1 MEKTAQGTAQC
12 FIVIDDLLVYGSV
25 ISRPTGIQRVSAG
38 IANALLASPHTFS
51 VHVGSG
57 EIRTAHL
64 PKEGSV
70 SWRSRPSEVLLRL
83 LSLAPRSLQE
93 SVRSL
98 ARTLLSRLASRRA
111 GATVQP
117 VAGDWLLVLGA
128 PWIAPGMASAVR
140 SLAARHNLR
149 VALLVHD
156 LLPATDPQWFGDAQ
170 GVAARRDM
178 EMLISSADLLF
189 AVSNEVA
196 HQVRRETARPVHSV
210 SPADPLFPR
219 TALRTAPRT
228 AAGSNEPIILTVG
241 TLHPRKNL
249 AALVRIWD
257 QWIESSEQDRSATD
271 GPPWLIIAGRRHPQ
285 DAALF
290 DALAA
295 HPRTKSRISMIHTAD
310 DAQLAELYATARF
323 LVMPSLAEGWGM
335 PVREALVAGIPSIVT
350 DAVPAAN
357 SSPYVKIVPAGDEV
371 ALGAAIHEWWD
382 GAEPER
388 LSAEIRQHFT
398 PRTWTDVGREI
409 EALLA
414 Q

>member
-1 MEKTAQGTAQC
+1 MESATQPASRC

-25 ISRPTGIQRVSAG
+25 ISRPTGIQRVAAG
-38 IANALLASPHTFS
+38 IANALLENPRMFS
-51 VHVGSG
+51 VHVASG
-57 EIRTAHL
+57 EMRTAQL
-64 PKEGSV
+64 PNGATA
-70 SWRSRPSEVLLRL
+70 SWRTRLSEALLRL

-93 SVRSL
+93 SIRSL

-111 GATVQP
+111 GVAVQP

-128 PWIAPGMASAVR
+128 PWIAPGMASAV
-140 SLAARHNLR
+140 SALAARYELR

-178 EMLISSADLLF
+178 ETLINTADLLF

-196 HQVRRETARPVHSV
+196 HQVRKQTARPVHSV

-219 TALRTAPRT
+219 TAPRT
-228 AAGSNEPIILTVG
+228 SAGPKEQMVLTVG

-249 AALVRIWD
+249 VTLVRIWD
-257 QWIESSEQDRSATD
+257 QWIQDSDRAPAVD
-271 GPPWLIIAGRRHPQ
+271 GQPPRLIIAGRRHPQ

-295 HPRTKSRISMIHTAD
+295 HPRARSRISLIHTAD
-310 DAQLAELYATARF
+310 DAQLAELYAAARF

-350 DAVPAAN
+350 DAVPAAH
-357 SSPYVKIVPAGDEV
+357 STPYVKIVPAGDEA
-371 ALGAAIHEWWD
+371 ALSAAIHEWWN

-388 LSAEIRQHFT
+388 LSTEIRERFT
-398 PRTWTDVGREI
+398 PRMWADVSREI
-409 EALLA
+409 EELLSSG
-414 Q
+414 

>member
-1 MEKTAQGTAQC
+1 MEKAAQGTAQC

-25 ISRPTGIQRVSAG
+25 ISRPTGIQRVAAG

-128 PWIAPGMASAVR
+128 PWIAPGMASAV
-140 SLAARHNLR
+140 SALAARHQLR

-178 EMLISSADLLF
+178 ETLIGTANLLF

-196 HQVRRETARPVHSV
+196 HQVRKQTARPVHSV

-219 TALRTAPRT
+219 SAPRT
-228 AAGSNEPIILTVG
+228 AAGSKEQIVLTVG

-257 QWIESSEQDRSATD
+257 QWIQSSEQDRSAAD
-271 GPPWLIIAGRRHPQ
+271 GPPRLIIAGRRHPQ

-290 DALAA
+290 DALAS
-295 HPRTKSRISMIHTAD
+295 HPRTRSRISLVHTAD

-350 DAVPAAN
+350 DAVPAAQ
-357 SSPYVKIVPAGDEV
+357 STPYVKIVPAGDKV
-371 ALGAAIHEWWD
+371 ALDEAIHEWWD
-382 GAEPER
+382 GEEPER

>member
-1 MEKTAQGTAQC
+1 MEFAAKPTSRC

-25 ISRPTGIQRVSAG
+25 ISRPTGIQRVAAG
-38 IANALLASPHTFS
+38 IGNALLERPQSLS
-51 VHVGSG
+51 VHVSSG
-57 EIRTAHL
+57 EIRTAQL
-64 PKEGSV
+64 PQGGAA
-70 SWRSRPSEVLLRL
+70 SWRTWFSEALLRL

-93 SVRSL
+93 SIRSL

-111 GATVQP
+111 GAAVQP

-128 PWIAPGMASAVR
+128 PWIAPGMASAV
-140 SLAARHNLR
+140 SALAARHNLR

-178 EMLISSADLLF
+178 ETLISSADLLF
-189 AVSNEVA
+189 AVSIEVA
-196 HQVRRETARPVHSV
+196 DQVRKQTARPVHSV

-219 TALRTAPRT
+219 TVPRT
-228 AAGSNEPIILTVG
+228 SAGSKEQMVLSVG

-249 AALVRIWD
+249 PALVRIWD
-257 QWIESSEQDRSATD
+257 QWIQDGNRAQAVD
-271 GPPWLIIAGRRHPQ
+271 GQPPRLVIVGRRHPQ

-290 DALAA
+290 DALAS
-295 HPRTKSRISMIHTAD
+295 HPRARSRISLVHTAD
-310 DAQLAELYATARF
+310 DAQLAALYATARF

-357 SSPYVKIVPAGDEV
+357 SSPYVKIVPAGNEG
-371 ALGAAIHEWWD
+371 ALSAAIHEWWD

-398 PRTWTDVGREI
+398 PRTWADVSREI

>member
-1 MEKTAQGTAQC
+1 VEKTAQGTAKC
-12 FIVIDDLLVYGSV
+12 FTVIDDLLVYGSV
-25 ISRPTGIQRVSAG
+25 ISRPTGIQRVAAG
-38 IANALLASPHTFS
+38 IANALLASPHIFS

-57 EIRTAHL
+57 EIRTAQL
-64 PKEGSV
+64 PNGATA
-70 SWRSRPSEVLLRL
+70 SWRTRLSEVFLRF

-93 SVRSL
+93 AVRTL

-128 PWIAPGMASAVR
+128 PWIAPGMASAV
-140 SLAARHNLR
+140 SALAARHQLR

-178 EMLISSADLLF
+178 ETLIGTANLLF

-196 HQVRRETARPVHSV
+196 HQVRKQTARPVHSV

-219 TALRTAPRT
+219 SAPRT
-228 AAGSNEPIILTVG
+228 AAGSKEQIVLTVG

-257 QWIESSEQDRSATD
+257 QWIQSSEQDRSAAD
-271 GPPWLIIAGRRHPQ
+271 GPPRLIIAGRRHPQ

-290 DALAA
+290 DALAS
-295 HPRTKSRISMIHTAD
+295 HPRTRSRISLVHTAD

-350 DAVPAAN
+350 DAVPAAQ
-357 SSPYVKIVPAGDEV
+357 STPYVKIVPAGDEV